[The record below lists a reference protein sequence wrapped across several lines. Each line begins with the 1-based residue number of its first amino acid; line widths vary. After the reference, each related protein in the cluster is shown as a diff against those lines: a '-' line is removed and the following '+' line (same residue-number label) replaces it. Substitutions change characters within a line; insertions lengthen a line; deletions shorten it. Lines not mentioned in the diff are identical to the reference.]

1 MHEHSEAIKRALD
14 EAGLQAGIASA
25 SDLAGGCIH
34 RVSKV
39 TLDDGRTLVAKTN
52 RAEMVSLFEEEA
64 ASLVA
69 LAATDT
75 VLVPQVL
82 STVAHDGVAVLLM
95 TALEA
100 SAPTEAAWRRLGR
113 ELAALHTA
121 PCPSRYGF
129 DRDNHLGTTLQPN
142 TWCDDWVEFNARYR
156 LGHQAR
162 LARDGR
168 RLRADEVRRIDAVI
182 EGLDRYI
189 PRRPRP
195 ALLHGDLWSGNALP
209 TADAGGGA
217 RVALIDP
224 ACSIGDGLAD
234 LAMMELFGG
243 FPTACFEAYWSGLDD
258 PGEPADRETRIAVYQ
273 LYHVLNHVNLF
284 GRGYAGQAMAL
295 AARLG

>member
-14 EAGLQAGIASA
+14 EAGLQAGIASV

-52 RAEMVSLFEEEA
+52 RAEMLSLFEEEA

-100 SAPTEAAWRRLGR
+100 SAPTEAAWRRFGR

-168 RLRADEVRRIDAVI
+168 RLRADEARRIDAVI

-209 TADAGGGA
+209 TADAGGGS

-243 FPTACFEAYWSGLDD
+243 FPTACFEAYWGVLDD